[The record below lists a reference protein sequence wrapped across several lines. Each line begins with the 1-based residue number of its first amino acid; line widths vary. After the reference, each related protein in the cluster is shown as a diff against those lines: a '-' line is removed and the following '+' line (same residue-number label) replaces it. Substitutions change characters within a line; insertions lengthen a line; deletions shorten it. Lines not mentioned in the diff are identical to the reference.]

1 MSGGL
6 GKTQRHL
13 LSLASVS
20 SEEPGSVIAAN
31 CQPAPLPS
39 PLPCRERETCS
50 QQYAKCDRVSV
61 VSPDFEATMKRV
73 VGSLIRDRTPRIVAG
88 SVVSRTCNRGCP
100 RTTPKVLRR
109 TSGHRL
115 EPPMPSSTT
124 SVYSLPSL
132 PSATS

>member
-6 GKTQRHL
+6 GKTQRNL
-13 LSLASVS
+13 LSLASIS

-31 CQPAPLPS
+31 CLPFR
-39 PLPCRERETCS
+39 LVCS
-50 QQYAKCDRVSV
+50 QKYAKCDRVSV

-115 EPPMPSSTT
+115 E
-124 SVYSLPSL
+124 
-132 PSATS
+132 